1 MDSILSV
8 LLASDE
14 PIIHYKALAYLTEAE
29 PAEIEA
35 ARQAMRSSPHVQAL
49 LASRAPDGTIPLHP
63 YQKWQGAH
71 WVLGQ
76 LADIEYPPSETDLIL
91 LRDQVFSWL
100 FSPEHEV
107 HIRLIESRVRRC
119 ASQEAN
125 ALYAALMLGIA
136 DARAEELARRLM
148 NWQWPDGG
156 WNCDKRPEASHAS
169 FHETFFA
176 MRALN
181 LYARLSGDAQ
191 AHQAALRAAEMFL
204 QRRLYLRLTTG
215 QVIDEHFTLLHYPNY
230 WHYDILI
237 GLRILNEIG
246 LLNDPRCQP
255 ALELLRAKRLPDGG
269 FPAEGKHYQVTTR
282 DVSGKT
288 PLAWGPTSPRKSN
301 PFVTVEALRVLKSAG
316 ML

>member
-1 MDSILSV
+1 MHSIISV

-14 PIIHYKALAYLTEAE
+14 PIIRYKTLAHLSPAE
-29 PAEIEA
+29 PAEVEA
-35 ARQAMRSSPHVQAL
+35 ARQAMRSSPHVLAL
-49 LASRAPDGTIPLHP
+49 LASRAPDGTISLHP

-76 LADIEYPPSETDLIL
+76 LADIEYPPCDTDLIP

-100 FSPEHEV
+100 FSPEHEI
-107 HIRLIESRVRRC
+107 HIRLIEGRVRRC
-119 ASQEAN
+119 ASQEGN

-136 DARAEELARRLM
+136 DARAEELASRLM
-148 NWQWPDGG
+148 RWQWPDGG
-156 WNCDKRPEASHAS
+156 WNCDKRPAASHAS

-181 LYARLSGDAQ
+181 LYASLSGDARVR
-191 AHQAALRAAEMFL
+191 QAALQAAEMFL
-204 QRRLYLRLTTG
+204 QRRLYLRLSTG
-215 QVIDEHFTLLHYPNY
+215 EVIDPQFTKLHYPNY
-230 WHYDILI
+230 WYYDILI

-246 LLNDPRCQP
+246 LLNDPRCRP
-255 ALELLRAKRLPDGG
+255 ALELLLSKRLPDGG

-288 PLAWGPTSPRKSN
+288 PLAWGLTSSRKSN